1 MALPDRDE
9 HGRFRKGY
17 KGGPGRPRR
26 EVEEEY
32 REAFL
37 RVVSIT
43 DVEEVIVRALRDAK
57 KGDNVARKF
66 LFDYLIGPPVERKDI
81 TSGGKAIKGYVSIS
95 PDEWDETN
103 TNGNI

>member
-9 HGRFRKGY
+9 NGRFRKGY

-32 REAFL
+32 KEAFL
-37 RVVSIT
+37 RVVSVR
-43 DVEEVIVRALRDAK
+43 DVEEIITRAMRDAK

-66 LFDYLIGPPVERKDI
+66 LFDYLVGPPIERKEI
-81 TSGGKAIKGYVSIS
+81 TGADGEPIKIKGYVSVN
-95 PDEWDETN
+95 PDDWEN
-103 TNGNI
+103 SV